1 MFNFDLSQEIEQF
14 LLSHS
19 PCKEYEIIQHLQQLG
34 RLKKDCMASDL
45 SLFRCHFL
53 IFNALYRLQTL
64 TPIHGRYH
72 LSISS
77 LEIDI
82 EMITQPIPLNT
93 KQNLGKHDPLSLFY
107 LDISNLL
114 TTTETDIRTLL
125 DDFWKHYFSDS
136 QKHNALNKLGLSE
149 PVDFKTIK
157 QQYRRLAM
165 QHHPDR
171 GGNADTLI
179 EINQAMQC
187 LQHCYN

>member
-1 MFNFDLSQEIEQF
+1 MFDFDLSQDIEKF
-14 LLSHS
+14 ILSHS

-34 RLKKDCMASDL
+34 RLNKNCMSTDL

-53 IFNALYRLQTL
+53 IFNALYRLQVL
-64 TPIHGRYH
+64 TRLHGRYQ
-72 LSISS
+72 LFISS
-77 LEIDI
+77 LEI
-82 EMITQPIPLNT
+82 TVKLNAQPASTETGLTEHN
-93 KQNLGKHDPLSLFY
+93 PLSLFY

-114 TTTETDIRTLL
+114 NTTESDIVTLL
-125 DDFWKHYFSDS
+125 DNFWNHYFNNT
-136 QKHNALNKLGLSE
+136 QKQNALNKLGLSE

-179 EINQAMQC
+179 EIHQAMQC
-187 LQHCYN
+187 LQHCYI

>member
-14 LLSHS
+14 ILSHS

-53 IFNALYRLQTL
+53 IFNALYRLQVL
-64 TPIHGRYH
+64 TRVHGHYQ

-77 LEIDI
+77 LEITATINSQPVSRKI
-82 EMITQPIPLNT
+82 ESSLTEHN
-93 KQNLGKHDPLSLFY
+93 PLSLFY
-107 LDISNLL
+107 LDVSNLIN
-114 TTTETDIRTLL
+114 TTETDIASLL
-125 DDFWKHYFSDS
+125 GNFWNHYFDNS
-136 QKHNALNKLGLSE
+136 QKQKALNKLGLSE

-179 EINQAMQC
+179 EIHQAMQC